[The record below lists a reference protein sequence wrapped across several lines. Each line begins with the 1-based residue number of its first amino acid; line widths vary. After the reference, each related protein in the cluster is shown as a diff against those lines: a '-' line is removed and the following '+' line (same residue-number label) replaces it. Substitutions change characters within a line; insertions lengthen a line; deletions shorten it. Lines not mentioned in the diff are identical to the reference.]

1 MKLPSLSLTLFLVI
15 WQKKNASTRT
25 IASAFT
31 PAHIS
36 RHQKQPISYKV
47 SEEELSPLPS
57 TKSRNG
63 RSKTD
68 VGSQGTRRRV
78 SFTKNGNK
86 KNGNSTGWLGQELPK
101 VIPRLSDVMSGIT
114 EKDFFA
120 GAHDAASLSTP
131 IENESSI
138 PGKLINQN
146 ETNNTRTTQT
156 KKRQTKPVSFKDP
169 WKGRLGQEML
179 KGIPKVPVVTPL
191 TTAQDL
197 SGGIGTV
204 TLKTN
209 SQNESSIPVNPIKR
223 KNMTNSIKPPTNQKR
238 TINPNELMP
247 VTKGEPWNASFAVS
261 KSTQAELKA
270 IEAKF
275 FNSRQ
280 PLQKASAVLSHLL
293 STPPERCNEANVV
306 CALTI
311 SAKSMTANTQVTEE
325 FRSLLLQTIDILHH
339 MVLQEKLATRQL
351 CNAVWAVAKHVH
363 RIENLLPPQPQKIPL
378 SSERYR
384 GVAESWTVYLDDES
398 PEKRLD
404 HTVDMIADQLTK
416 RLTASAKK
424 PPKLGEISMASWA
437 YGILRQRRR
446 PPGWDGPPQLGRL
459 PQSEVTLA
467 LRRNNLLT
475 FEQWATEEQVVR
487 VEGTLDSAGC
497 LFDAIGGYLCQ
508 EGVESENHGK
518 LVLSDCSW
526 SELANLAWAYAS
538 HGHCRT
544 PASEKLLNSI
554 AKETTWRLRLAQDR
568 NIANILPRDIAQ
580 VVWSVGILQSDN
592 FRLGDDLVALI
603 DAIANRW
610 LVEGNRESFQKWS
623 NADLVQLAVSMAH
636 ARIDH
641 QELLTAVYEES
652 LRRVQFFDEA
662 QGFHPWEI
670 SVLLWVQARLN
681 LKHSQSQI
689 FSDFTRDA
697 PNWLLNKIRKV
708 SSMDRVG
715 IGSQE
720 RANLAWSLTV
730 LEAYEVPSSVELLQR
745 IFEEASASG
754 RKSEFI
760 QLEHAHQLWQALFV
774 MEYEYPEAVK
784 NVPIWFRDFL
794 KEKWSIEKS
803 RQKTSSAR
811 HRSLSQCLDL
821 MGVAHYNEHDEDI
834 DVAIVLKDNTAWTH
848 KATRDDQGDTVLKVA
863 VEFDGPN
870 HFTREDTRGK
880 PRALGHTVLKYRLLK
895 RQGWAVVR
903 VPYYEFDKIPF
914 WASMERQR
922 YLQRLL
928 KTHAN
933 IRFSELDISEYKVI
947 VPNRKSRFD

>member
-1 MKLPSLSLTLFLVI
+1 MGP
-15 WQKKNASTRT
+15 
-25 IASAFT
+25 
-31 PAHIS
+31 
-36 RHQKQPISYKV
+36 
-47 SEEELSPLPS
+47 
-57 TKSRNG
+57 
-63 RSKTD
+63 
-68 VGSQGTRRRV
+68 QGTRRRAA
-78 SFTKNGNK
+78 FTKNGNSR
-86 KNGNSTGWLGQELPK
+86 NGNSTGWLGQEIPK
-101 VIPRLSDVMSGIT
+101 VIPKLSDVMSSMT
-114 EKDFFA
+114 EKDFA
-120 GAHDAASLSTP
+120 GVNDAVSFSTP
-131 IENESSI
+131 TEKESSI
-138 PGKLINQN
+138 PVKLIERKEPIN
-146 ETNNTRTTQT
+146 TSNTRTPQT
-156 KKRQTKPVSFKDP
+156 NQKQTKPTILKDP

-179 KGIPKVPVVTPL
+179 KGVPKLPVVMPNITV
-191 TTAQDL
+191 QDL
-197 SGGIGTV
+197 AGDIDAVSS
-204 TLKTN
+204 KTH
-209 SQNESSIPVNPIKR
+209 SQIQPSIPVNPIER
-223 KNMTNSIKPPTNQKR
+223 KSRTNTTKSPTNQKQ
-238 TINPNELMP
+238 TKKLNKFIP
-247 VTKGEPWNASFAVS
+247 VTNGEPWKASFAVS
-261 KSTQAELKA
+261 QNTQAELKA
-270 IEAKF
+270 VEAKF
-275 FNSRQ
+275 SNSRQ
-280 PLQKASAVLSHLL
+280 QLQKATAVLSTLL
-293 STPPERCNEANVV
+293 TTPPERCNEANVV

-325 FRSLLLQTIDILHH
+325 FRSLLFQTIDILHNL
-339 MVLQEKLATRQL
+339 VLQEKLAPRQL
-351 CNAVWAVAKHVH
+351 CNAVWAIAKHVH
-363 RIENLLPPQPQKIPL
+363 RIENLLPPPPQKVPL
-378 SSERYR
+378 SSDKYR
-384 GVAESWTVYLDDES
+384 GVAESWSFHLDDES

-416 RLTASAKK
+416 RLTTSAKK
-424 PPKLGEISMASWA
+424 PPKLGEISMATWA

-467 LRRNNLLT
+467 PRQNNLIT

-487 VEGTLDSAGC
+487 VDDTLDSAGYF
-497 LFDAIGGYLCQ
+497 FDAIGGYLCQ
-508 EGVESENHGK
+508 EQVETENHGK
-518 LVLSDCSW
+518 LVLANCTW

-538 HGHCRT
+538 HGQCRT
-544 PASEKLLNSI
+544 PASEKLLISI
-554 AKETTWRLRLAQDR
+554 AKETTWRLRLVQDK
-568 NIANILPRDIAQ
+568 NSGNFLPRDIAQ

-603 DAIANRW
+603 DTIANRM

-641 QELLTAVYEES
+641 QELLKAVYEES
-652 LRRVQFFDEA
+652 LRRVQFFDDT
-662 QGFHPWEI
+662 QGFHTWEI
-670 SVLLWVQARLN
+670 SVLLWVQARLY
-681 LKHSQSQI
+681 LKQSQSQV
-689 FSDFTRDA
+689 FSDFTRVA
-697 PNWLLNKIRKV
+697 PNWLLNKIQGV
-708 SSMDRVG
+708 TSMDRVG

-730 LEAYEVPSSVELLQR
+730 LEAYDTPASVELLQR
-745 IFEEASASG
+745 IFEEASSSG

-760 QLEHAHQLWQALFV
+760 QLEHAHQLWQALYV
-774 MEYEYPEAVK
+774 MEFEYPEAVQ
-784 NVPIWFRDFL
+784 NVPVWFRDFL

-803 RQKTSSAR
+803 RRKTSSAR

-834 DVAIVLKDNTAWTH
+834 DVAIVLKDNTVWTH
-848 KATRDDQGDTVLKVA
+848 KATRDDQGDAVLKVA

-933 IRFSELDISEYKVI
+933 IRFSEVDISEYKVI